1 MFHTDGV
8 PAAEATED
16 GGFPAPDKWN
26 APEFGTVTSD
36 VLIIAGYTNS
46 VKNKCLYK
54 IKESQNCDSFII
66 RPSGGSQT
74 GIFGLT
80 TVKAHT
86 IMEATYKS
94 EKWEKYGNQYTPKGQ
109 ATQAYGIAA

>member
-46 VKNKCLYK
+46 VKNKCSYK

-66 RPSGGSQT
+66 RPSGGQPD
-74 GIFGLT
+74 GHLRFDNG
-80 TVKAHT
+80 KGAH
-86 IMEATYKS
+86 YNGS
-94 EKWEKYGNQYTPKGQ
+94 NL
-109 ATQAYGIAA
+109 

>member
-1 MFHTDGV
+1 M
-8 PAAEATED
+8 AASQLLISGMPLT
-16 GGFPAPDKWN
+16 
-26 APEFGTVTSD
+26 FGTVTSD